1 MKLEDFEKESRY
13 GWISKEPV
21 TTAVGDLFVELNIND
36 RAGPPDETMLKLAD
50 ELAGFAQT
58 HGDLLLSSIYDHY
71 CNAEKSGH
79 LDFWDVPKG
88 LSREQVLS
96 EVELI
101 HLSVCRDKDAER
113 AYASYIYFI
122 PNWEQEHAL
131 YLRCADGQLT
141 QFDPMA
147 GEMHR

>member
-1 MKLEDFEKESRY
+1 MKLEDFEKESRDE
-13 GWISKEPV
+13 WKSKEPV
-21 TTAVGDLFVELNIND
+21 TTVVGDLFVELSIND
-36 RAGPPDETMLKLAD
+36 RAGPPDEAMLKLAD
-50 ELAGFAQT
+50 ELVRFVQT
-58 HGDLLLSSIYDHY
+58 HGDLLLSSIYGHY
-71 CNAEKSGH
+71 CNAEESGH

-96 EVELI
+96 EVEHI
-101 HLSVCRDKDAER
+101 NLSVSRDKDAQR
-113 AYASYIYFI
+113 AYASYIYVI